1 MSQYTIK
8 DLAQLRSIIGEK
20 IPGLEDKNLRAI
32 DDFASAFI
40 AKVPF
45 IVISTADQHGRMD
58 ASPKGDAPGFVK
70 VVDQQTLL
78 IPDRPGNKLAYGHEN
93 ILANPHIGV
102 LFFIPNTSETLRI
115 NGRAELTCDP
125 DILAQLAARDKPAT
139 LAIRVFVEEC
149 FFHCGKSM
157 LRSNLWQPET
167 WQEKH
172 KVSFGQMYA
181 ARNKTDQSVVAAV
194 DEMIA
199 ADYKNNL

>member
-1 MSQYTIK
+1 MSKYTIK
-8 DLAQLRSIIGEK
+8 DLAHLRSVIGEK

-32 DDFASAFI
+32 DNFASAFI
-40 AKVPF
+40 AEAPF

-70 VVDQQTLL
+70 VIDQQTLL

-93 ILANPHIGV
+93 ILANSHIGV

-157 LRSNLWQPET
+157 LRSNLWQPAS
-167 WQEKH
+167 WPEKH

-181 ARNKTDQSVVAAV
+181 ARNKADESVVAAV

-199 ADYKNNL
+199 ADYENNL